1 MRQEKKIIISI
12 IWIVLGITLLSL
24 GIAEVVDS
32 YWSGMG
38 SALTVIGLLQLIRFF
53 RFRKDAEYRE
63 AVETETK
70 DERNAFLRNKAWAW
84 AGYLFVLFSAV
95 ASIVLKI
102 VGHDILSMGAS
113 WAVCLIILFYWG
125 AYMILRKKY

>member
-32 YWSGMG
+32 YWIGMG

-125 AYMILRKKY
+125 SYMILRKKY

>member
-1 MRQEKKIIISI
+1 M
-12 IWIVLGITLLSL
+12 
-24 GIAEVVDS
+24 
-32 YWSGMG
+32 
-38 SALTVIGLLQLIRFF
+38 
-53 RFRKDAEYRE
+53 
-63 AVETETK
+63 ETETK

>member
-125 AYMILRKKY
+125 SYMILRKKY